1 MGDTNNRSSKRK
13 RNGNRSEQ
21 WRAALFLSPTWVLL
35 LLFFFIPGALTF
47 YLAFTNM
54 ALTGAAAANT
64 EFVGFQ
70 NFTYMFQDETFRIS
84 VWNTIVF
91 LIFSAVVGQQ
101 VLGFIIAFL
110 MNGRNQTFRSVIGS
124 IVISGWVAPEVVTA
138 FVWFAFLND
147 TGTVNAIIE
156 SIGFEPITWLYTFP
170 MVAVIIA
177 NIWRG
182 TAFSMM
188 VFQTALS
195 DVPKEVEEAAMIDGA
210 SPWQRLV
217 RITIPMIMSSVV
229 TNMVLI
235 TLQTLGSFTLI
246 FALTGGGPGNATE
259 TLPLYMYHQAF
270 VNYQLGY
277 GTAISLILLL
287 IGIIASLLY
296 MKLLKVKL

>member
-101 VLGFIIAFL
+101 VLGFLIAFL
-110 MNGRNQTFRSVIGS
+110 MNGRNQTFRSIIGS

-156 SIGFEPITWLYTFP
+156 SIGFKPITWLYTFP

-246 FALTGGGPGNATE
+246 FALTGGGPSNATE

-270 VNYQLGY
+270 NNYQLGY

>member
-101 VLGFIIAFL
+101 VLGFLIAFL
-110 MNGRNQTFRSVIGS
+110 MNGRNQTFRSIIGS

-188 VFQTALS
+188 VFQTALG

-246 FALTGGGPGNATE
+246 FALTGGGPGNSTE

>member
-101 VLGFIIAFL
+101 VLGFLIAFL
-110 MNGRNQTFRSVIGS
+110 MNGRNQTFRSIIGS

-246 FALTGGGPGNATE
+246 FALTGGGPGNSTE

>member
-1 MGDTNNRSSKRK
+1 MGDTKNRTSDRK

-84 VWNTIVF
+84 VWNTIIF

-110 MNGRNQTFRSVIGS
+110 MNGRNRTFRSIIGS

-170 MVAVIIA
+170 MVSIIIA

-246 FALTGGGPGNATE
+246 FALTGGGPGNSTE

-277 GTAISLILLL
+277 GTAISLILLM
-287 IGIIASLLY
+287 IGIIASLVY
-296 MKLLKVKL
+296 MKVLKVKL